1 MPTPFV
7 HLHTHSDFSLLDG
20 TAKIEAMLGKCKD
33 FGMPALAITDHGN
46 MSGCYEL
53 STLAPN
59 FEVNPIM
66 GCEFYVAPG
75 CYTDKNANQ
84 RHHQGFHLVCLA
96 ETYKGYQ
103 NMCHL
108 NEEAWIRGYYYHPR
122 IDKDLLRKY
131 HEDVICLS
139 ACISGEI
146 PRKFLDG
153 DEKGAILAIEEYA
166 SIFGDNNF
174 FIEIQNHGI
183 KEEAEASK
191 FLIEIAKKKGIPLVV
206 TNDSHYL
213 LKEHKEAHEV
223 FLCIGTQK
231 TMKDPNRMRFD
242 GDGIWF
248 KDSDEMAALFPDLPE
263 AMSNTVEIAKRCN
276 VHLPTVDDKPPAN
289 HYPEYPVPEGTDR
302 EQYLREI
309 CEQGIPE
316 RYGFD
321 PYAKEFT
328 PEQKVIIDRMNY
340 EIGIIKKTKF
350 ISYFLV
356 VWDFLNYGHRVGVPL
371 GPGRGSGAGSI
382 VAYLMHITDID
393 PIRYGLLF
401 ERFLNPERV
410 SPPDFDI
417 DLCERRRHVVI
428 EYVREKYGAP
438 NVVQIGTF
446 GTLKAKAVIKDVARA
461 LGMTFEQGNRLCKL
475 VPADPK
481 MTLAKAYDGSDE
493 IKQLVDND
501 PEYKELWKFAK
512 VLEGLNRNMS
522 IHAAGVIICDMPV
535 AEVAPI
541 SKGASDEPTTQFSAV
556 PCEHLGLLKM
566 DFLGLRTLT
575 IIQDTLDLIEKSRGI
590 KLKSSEIPIDDAK
603 TFQLLNKGDTI
614 AVFQLEST
622 GMQQLCRQFGV
633 EKIEHIIALIAL
645 YRPGPMQFMQN
656 FIDRKA
662 GRESC
667 DYDVPVMEN
676 LLSETFGIML
686 YQEQIM
692 QVAQAVAGFTLG
704 SADILRRAI
713 GKKKI
718 KLMESMY
725 AQFIEGGEKN
735 GYPKEKL
742 DAIWE
747 KIKIFAGYGFNK
759 SHSAAY
765 GFMSYRTAYLKAHYA
780 PEFLAANMTSELGN
794 SERTAFLLKECR
806 KQGIKILPPDVNVC
820 DVGFSVSNEQIFF
833 GLAAIKGIGQSA
845 VSGIISAREKGGPFK
860 DINDFC
866 ERVEGNGKRLMENL
880 IKAGAMDCFGLK
892 RSQLL
897 AMSDE
902 ALAAAQRSQKDR
914 KSGQRSL
921 FDLLAPEDQSMT
933 KINAP
938 DIPEWPMKEKLD
950 YEKELLGFYVS
961 GHPIAEYQEQVD
973 TFQSDDLSEL
983 NGIQQNTTVRVGG
996 FLSHV
1001 VQKFTKNDN
1010 KPWVILTLETRE
1022 ITMECLV
1029 FNEAYQKTLQ
1039 EFPNVFTPDTVVLV
1053 EGEVSR
1059 RDEDEP
1065 LKLIGQRVI
1074 PISAAPELF
1083 TSSLHLRLH
1092 EKDMTADKLTQIKQ
1106 LVKENPGETPLVF
1119 CMLCNSGDVVFSGSD
1134 DLHVNNT
1141 PAFREAVGQY
1151 LGKDG
1156 IHFKSDHKRPESSR
1170 KRRWYPKD

>member
-1 MPTPFV
+1 
-7 HLHTHSDFSLLDG
+7 
-20 TAKIEAMLGKCKD
+20 
-33 FGMPALAITDHGN
+33 
-46 MSGCYEL
+46 
-53 STLAPN
+53 
-59 FEVNPIM
+59 
-66 GCEFYVAPG
+66 
-75 CYTDKNANQ
+75 
-84 RHHQGFHLVCLA
+84 
-96 ETYKGYQ
+96 
-103 NMCHL
+103 
-108 NEEAWIRGYYYHPR
+108 
-122 IDKDLLRKY
+122 
-131 HEDVICLS
+131 
-139 ACISGEI
+139 
-146 PRKFLDG
+146 
-153 DEKGAILAIEEYA
+153 
-166 SIFGDNNF
+166 
-174 FIEIQNHGI
+174 
-183 KEEAEASK
+183 
-191 FLIEIAKKKGIPLVV
+191 
-206 TNDSHYL
+206 
-213 LKEHKEAHEV
+213 
-223 FLCIGTQK
+223 
-231 TMKDPNRMRFD
+231 
-242 GDGIWF
+242 
-248 KDSDEMAALFPDLPE
+248 MAALFPELPE
-263 AMSNTVEIAKRCN
+263 AMSNTVDIAKRCN

-309 CEQGIPE
+309 CEQGIPG

-321 PYAKEFT
+321 PKAKEFT
-328 PEQKVIIDRMNY
+328 PEQQVVIDRMNY

-541 SKGASDEPTTQFSAV
+541 SKGASDEPTTQFSAI

-590 KLKSSEIPIDDAK
+590 KIKSSDIPIDDAK

-713 GKKKI
+713 GKKKL

-725 AQFIEGGEKN
+725 AQFIEGGQKN
-735 GYPKEKL
+735 GYEKEKL
-742 DAIWE
+742 DKIWE
-747 KIKIFAGYGFNK
+747 KIKIFAG
-759 SHSAAY
+759 SRMAS
-765 GFMSYRTAYLKAHYA
+765 
-780 PEFLAANMTSELGN
+780 
-794 SERTAFLLKECR
+794 CR
-806 KQGIKILPPDVNVC
+806 I
-820 DVGFSVSNEQIFF
+820 
-833 GLAAIKGIGQSA
+833 
-845 VSGIISAREKGGPFK
+845 
-860 DINDFC
+860 
-866 ERVEGNGKRLMENL
+866 
-880 IKAGAMDCFGLK
+880 
-892 RSQLL
+892 
-897 AMSDE
+897 
-902 ALAAAQRSQKDR
+902 
-914 KSGQRSL
+914 
-921 FDLLAPEDQSMT
+921 
-933 KINAP
+933 
-938 DIPEWPMKEKLD
+938 
-950 YEKELLGFYVS
+950 ELL
-961 GHPIAEYQEQVD
+961 
-973 TFQSDDLSEL
+973 T
-983 NGIQQNTTVRVGG
+983 
-996 FLSHV
+996 
-1001 VQKFTKNDN
+1001 
-1010 KPWVILTLETRE
+1010 
-1022 ITMECLV
+1022 
-1029 FNEAYQKTLQ
+1029 
-1039 EFPNVFTPDTVVLV
+1039 
-1053 EGEVSR
+1053 
-1059 RDEDEP
+1059 
-1065 LKLIGQRVI
+1065 
-1074 PISAAPELF
+1074 
-1083 TSSLHLRLH
+1083 
-1092 EKDMTADKLTQIKQ
+1092 
-1106 LVKENPGETPLVF
+1106 
-1119 CMLCNSGDVVFSGSD
+1119 
-1134 DLHVNNT
+1134 
-1141 PAFREAVGQY
+1141 
-1151 LGKDG
+1151 
-1156 IHFKSDHKRPESSR
+1156 
-1170 KRRWYPKD
+1170 